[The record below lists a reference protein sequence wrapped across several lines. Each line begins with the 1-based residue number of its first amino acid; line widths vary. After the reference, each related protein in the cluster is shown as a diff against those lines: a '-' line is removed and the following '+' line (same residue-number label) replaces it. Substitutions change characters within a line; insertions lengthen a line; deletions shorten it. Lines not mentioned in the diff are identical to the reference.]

1 MLPMGPSHN
10 ASRPA
15 GKGVPS
21 RGRTSVATL
30 RRMTEARRTPS
41 PVHPVRAFARRI
53 PATLTFVALILV
65 VGVVSQ
71 GLWRPFEESVLFGD
85 VAYGLPAFLDGKWW
99 TPITGTFFVNQP
111 WVYAFTI
118 AGFWGMAYLEHRRGS
133 RVALAYY
140 GIGQLF
146 AILATALLL
155 SVLSL
160 FPWAWATTQAQA
172 LDVGA
177 SGGTMA
183 CIAAAVGL
191 FRPPWRVRGWLIL
204 LGFVFIAMLFW
215 GKVADLEHLLAVLL
229 VLVVDRSLRVSRTT
243 VREQRLVAVVAILV
257 LGAVEIITTL
267 IATDGPFGPTE
278 PVSGGFID
286 LAIDVVVIL
295 VLVNGLRRGRRLA
308 WVLAILLGVF
318 NVLIAALILTLI
330 TVFSQ
335 AQVDF
340 RWDGETELA
349 LANGF
354 LWVVMLAYLIG
365 VRRAFRAKRK
375 SLLGTQPAPTVDDV
389 KTALR
394 AHGGGT
400 LSWMTTWDGN
410 SYARTE
416 GGIVAYQRRSGVALA
431 LADPIGP
438 ASERPAAVA
447 DFIRVAEHAGLVPC
461 FFSADQATRDA
472 VPAGWRSLVVA
483 DDTIVDLPGLEFT
496 GKRWNSVRTSLNKAG
511 REDMTFRMTHL
522 KAESWGVQQQLRA
535 ISEAW
540 VGDKDLP
547 EMRFTLGTLEEA
559 EDPEVRLA
567 LALAPNGDVDGFLSW
582 LPVYGG
588 DGVVRGWTLDLM
600 RRREGGFGPVMEFLI
615 GSSARE
621 FSDEG
626 AEIMSLSGAPLAHDY
641 PPDAGMIA
649 ALSDR
654 LADAL
659 EPVYGFGS
667 LHRFKQK
674 FHPRYETMYLL
685 FRDESDLAAIGP
697 ALTRAFLPDATL
709 RQFAGAGLELVRGG
723 GDGKD

>member
-1 MLPMGPSHN
+1 
-10 ASRPA
+10 
-15 GKGVPS
+15 
-21 RGRTSVATL
+21 
-30 RRMTEARRTPS
+30 MTEEHAAS
-41 PVHPVRAFARRI
+41 PHPVVAVVRRI
-53 PATLTFVALILV
+53 PATLTMVGLILV
-65 VGVVSQ
+65 VGIVWQ
-71 GLWRPFEESVLFGD
+71 GLWKPFEDSELFRT
-85 VAYGLPAFLDGKWW
+85 VAYGLPNLADGRWW
-99 TPITGTFFVNQP
+99 TPLTGTFFVNEP
-111 WVYAFTI
+111 WVYLFTI
-118 AGFWGMAYLEHRRGS
+118 AGFWGMAYLEFRRGT

-140 GIGQLF
+140 WIGQLF
-146 AILATALLL
+146 AVFATALLL
-155 SVLSL
+155 LLLSQ
-160 FPWAWATTQAQA
+160 FPWAWAAEQAQA

-204 LGFVFIAMLFW
+204 LGFVFVAMLFW

-229 VLVVDRSLRVSRTT
+229 ILVVDRSLRVRHTT
-243 VREQRLVAVVAILV
+243 VREQRLITVMAILV

-267 IATDGPFGPTE
+267 VPTDGPFGPTD
-278 PVSGGFID
+278 PVSGGFLD

-295 VLVNGLRRGRRLA
+295 VLMNGLRRGRRWA
-308 WVLAILLGVF
+308 WVLAILLGLF
-318 NVLIAALILTLI
+318 NVLVAAAVLILI

-335 AQVDF
+335 AQVEV
-340 RWDGETELA
+340 RWDGDTELA

-354 LWVVMLAYLIG
+354 LWIIMLVYLVW
-365 VRRAFRAKRK
+365 VRRAFRARRR
-375 SLLGTQPAPTVDDV
+375 SRLGIQPPPTVEDM
-389 KTALR
+389 KQELR
-394 AHGGGT
+394 THGGGT
-400 LSWMTTWDGN
+400 LSWMTTWEGN
-410 SYARTE
+410 SYARVA
-416 GGIVAYQRRSGVALA
+416 GGIVAYQRRNGVALA

-438 ASERPAAVA
+438 AQARPEAVT
-447 DFIRVAEHAGLVPC
+447 DFIHAAELAGLVPC
-461 FFSADQATRDA
+461 FFSADEDTRAA
-472 VPAGWRSLVVA
+472 VPPTWRSLVVA

-496 GKRWNSVRTSLNKAG
+496 GKRWGPVRTSLNRAG
-511 REDMTFRMTHL
+511 REEMTFRLTQL
-522 KAESWGVQQQLRA
+522 KKESWGVQQQLRA

-547 EMRFTLGTLEEA
+547 EMRFTLGTLDEA

-567 LALAPNGDVDGFLSW
+567 LAIAPNGDVDGFLSW
-582 LPVYGG
+582 LPVHGPGG
-588 DGVVRGWTLDLM
+588 VIRGWTLDLM
-600 RRREGGFGPVMEFLI
+600 RRRDGGFGPVMEFLI
-615 GSSARE
+615 GSSAKQ
-621 FSDEG
+621 FSEEG
-626 AEIMSLSGAPLAHDY
+626 AQIMSLSGAPLAHDY

-685 FRDESDLAAIGP
+685 FRDESDLTRIGG

-723 GDGKD
+723 TD

>member
-1 MLPMGPSHN
+1 
-10 ASRPA
+10 
-15 GKGVPS
+15 
-21 RGRTSVATL
+21 
-30 RRMTEARRTPS
+30 MTAA
-41 PVHPVRAFARRI
+41 HPVSRHPLLAFVRRI
-53 PATLTFVALILV
+53 PATLTMVLLILA
-65 VGVVSQ
+65 VGIIWQ
-71 GLWRPFEESVLFGD
+71 GLWAPFEDTKLFSS
-85 VAYGLPAFLDGKWW
+85 VAYGLPNLNDGKWW
-99 TPITGTFFVNQP
+99 TPLTGTFFVNQP
-111 WVYAFTI
+111 WVYLFTI
-118 AGFWGMAYLEHRRGS
+118 AGFWGMAYLEFRRGS

-140 GIGQLF
+140 WVGQLF

-155 SVLSL
+155 LLLSQ
-160 FPWAWATTQAQA
+160 FPWAWATEQAQA

-204 LGFVFIAMLFW
+204 LGFVFIAMMFW
-215 GKVADLEHLLAVLL
+215 GKLADLEHLLAVLL
-229 VLVVDRSLRVSRTT
+229 ILSVDRTLRVRHTT
-243 VREQRLVAVVAILV
+243 VREQRLIAVIAVLV
-257 LGAVEIITTL
+257 LGATEVITIL
-267 IATDGPFGPTE
+267 VPTDGPFGPTD

-286 LAIDVVVIL
+286 TAIDAAVIL
-295 VLVNGLRRGRRLA
+295 LIANGLRRGRRWA
-308 WVLAILLGVF
+308 WVLAIILGTL
-318 NVLIAALILTLI
+318 NVLAAGLILALITLTSEAALELRI
-330 TVFSQ
+330 
-335 AQVDF
+335 
-340 RWDGETELA
+340 DGETELA
-349 LANGF
+349 LASGF
-354 LWVVMLAYLIG
+354 LWLLILIYLIW
-365 VRRAFRAKRK
+365 VRRAFRAKRRAK
-375 SLLGTQPAPTVDDV
+375 LGIQPAPTADDL
-389 KTALR
+389 KTELR
-394 AHGGGT
+394 THGGGT

-410 SYARTE
+410 SYARVT
-416 GGIVAYQRRSGVALA
+416 GGIVAYQRRNGVALA

-438 ASERPAAVA
+438 ASSRAEAVT
-447 DFIRVAEHAGLVPC
+447 DFIHTVELAGLIPC
-461 FFSADQATRDA
+461 FFSADEATRAA
-472 VPAGWRSLVVA
+472 VPSTWRSIVVA

-522 KAESWGVQQQLRA
+522 KAEPWGVQQQLRA

-547 EMRFTLGTLEEA
+547 EMRFTLGTLDEA

-567 LALAPNGDVDGFLSW
+567 LAIAPNGDVDGFLSW
-582 LPVYGG
+582 LPVYGT
-588 DGVVRGWTLDLM
+588 DGAVRGWTLDLM
-600 RRREGGFGPVMEFLI
+600 RRREGGFGPVMEYLI
-615 GSSARE
+615 GSSARQ
-621 FSDEG
+621 FSEEG

-685 FRDESDLAAIGP
+685 FRDESDLTRIGG

-723 GDGKD
+723 EKD

>member
-1 MLPMGPSHN
+1 MTEERSPTP
-10 ASRPA
+10 RPA
-15 GKGVPS
+15 IAV
-21 RGRTSVATL
+21 V
-30 RRMTEARRTPS
+30 
-41 PVHPVRAFARRI
+41 RRI
-53 PATLTFVALILV
+53 PATLIMVLLILI
-65 VGVVSQ
+65 VGVAWN
-71 GLWRPFEESVLFGD
+71 GLWAPFEDTKLFSN
-85 VAYGLPAFLDGKWW
+85 VAYGLPNLVDGKWW
-99 TPITGTFFVNQP
+99 TPLTGTFFVNQP
-111 WVYAFTI
+111 WVYVFTI
-118 AGFWGMAYLEHRRGS
+118 AGFWGMAYLEFRRGS

-140 GIGQLF
+140 WIGQLF
-146 AILATALLL
+146 AIFATALLL
-155 SVLSL
+155 LLLSQ
-160 FPWAWATTQAQA
+160 FPWEWATTQAQA

-215 GKVADLEHLLAVLL
+215 GKIADLEHLLAVLL
-229 VLVVDRSLRVSRTT
+229 ILVVDRSLRVRHTT
-243 VREQRLVAVVAILV
+243 VREQRLIAVIAILV

-267 IATDGPFGPTE
+267 LPTDGPFGPTE
-278 PVSGGFID
+278 PASGGFID

-295 VLVNGLRRGRRLA
+295 VLVNGLRRGRRWT
-308 WVLAILLGVF
+308 WVLALLLGLF
-318 NVLIAALILTLI
+318 NVLVAALVLTLI

-340 RWDGETELA
+340 RWDGETELS

-354 LWVVMLAYLIG
+354 LWLVMLVYLIW
-365 VRRAFRAKRK
+365 VRRAFGARRK
-375 SLLGTQPAPTVDDV
+375 TKLGIQPSPTADDM
-389 KTALR
+389 KKELR
-394 AHGGGT
+394 THGGGT

-410 SYARTE
+410 SYARVT
-416 GGIVAYQRRSGVALA
+416 GGIVAYQRRNGVALA

-438 ASERPAAVA
+438 ADSRAEAVTE
-447 DFIRVAEHAGLVPC
+447 FIRTAEQAGLVPC
-461 FFSADQATRDA
+461 FFSADEATRAA
-472 VPAGWRSLVVA
+472 VPSTWRSIVVA

-496 GKRWNSVRTSLNKAG
+496 GKRWNSVRTSLNRAG
-511 REDMTFRMTHL
+511 RDDMTFRMTHL

-547 EMRFTLGTLEEA
+547 EMRFTLGTLDEA

-567 LALAPNGDVDGFLSW
+567 LAVAPNGDIDGFLSW

-588 DGVVRGWTLDLM
+588 DGAVRGWTLDLM
-600 RRREGGFGPVMEFLI
+600 RRRDGGFGPVMEYLI
-615 GSSARE
+615 GSSAKQ
-621 FSDEG
+621 FSEEG
-626 AEIMSLSGAPLAHDY
+626 AAIMSLSGAPLAHDY
-641 PPDAGMIA
+641 PPDAGVIA

-685 FRDESDLAAIGP
+685 FRDESDLTRIGG

-723 GDGKD
+723 GKD

>member
-1 MLPMGPSHN
+1 MS
-10 ASRPA
+10 
-15 GKGVPS
+15 
-21 RGRTSVATL
+21 
-30 RRMTEARRTPS
+30 EAPTRTPS
-41 PVHPVRAFARRI
+41 PVFAALRRM
-53 PATLTFVALILV
+53 PATLTMVVLILI
-65 VGVVSQ
+65 VGVVWQ
-71 GLWRPFEESVLFGD
+71 GLWTPFEKTALFTD
-85 VAYGLPAFLDGKWW
+85 VAYGLPNLSEGRWW
-99 TPITGTFFVNQP
+99 TPFTGTFFVNEP
-111 WVYAFTI
+111 WVYIFTLS
-118 AGFWGMAYLEHRRGS
+118 GFWGMAYLEFRRGS

-140 GIGQLF
+140 WVGQLF
-146 AILATALLL
+146 AIFATALTLWIV
-155 SVLSL
+155 SA
-160 FPWAWATTQAQA
+160 FPWAWAQTQAQA

-229 VLVVDRSLRVSRTT
+229 ILAVDRSLRVRHTT
-243 VREQRLVAVVAILV
+243 VREQRFIAVVAILV

-286 LAIDVVVIL
+286 LAIDLVVIL
-295 VLVNGLRRGRRLA
+295 VLVNGLRRGRRFA
-308 WVLAILLGVF
+308 WVLAILLGLF
-318 NVLIAALILTLI
+318 NVLVAALVLTLI

-335 AQVDF
+335 AQLDL

-354 LWVVMLAYLIG
+354 LWVLVLIYLVR
-365 VRRAFRAKRK
+365 VRRAFRSRRR
-375 SLLGTQPAPTVDDV
+375 SMLGIPPAPTVDDV

-400 LSWMTTWDGN
+400 LSWMTTWEGN
-410 SYARTE
+410 SYARVAG
-416 GGIVAYQRRSGVALA
+416 GGIVAYQRRAGVALA

-438 ASERPAAVA
+438 AESRAEAVA
-447 DFIRVAEHAGLVPC
+447 DFIRTAEHAGLVPC
-461 FFSADQATRDA
+461 FFSADDATRAA
-472 VPAGWRSLVVA
+472 VPAGWRNLVVA

-496 GKRWNSVRTSLNKAG
+496 GKRWNSVRSSLNRAG
-511 REDMTFRMTHL
+511 REGMTFRMTRL
-522 KAESWGVQQQLRA
+522 ADEPWGVTTQLRA

-567 LALAPNGDVDGFLSW
+567 LALAPNGDIDGFLSW
-582 LPVYGG
+582 LPVYGDG
-588 DGVVRGWTLDLM
+588 GVVKGWTLDLM
-600 RRREGGFGPVMEFLI
+600 RRRDGGFGPVMEFLI
-615 GSSARE
+615 GSSAKQ

-649 ALSDR
+649 ALSDK
-654 LADAL
+654 LAEAL

-667 LHRFKQK
+667 LHRFKEK

-685 FRDESDLAAIGP
+685 FRDESDLASIGP

-723 GDGKD
+723 GKD

>member
-1 MLPMGPSHN
+1 MTEERSPTP
-10 ASRPA
+10 RPA
-15 GKGVPS
+15 IAV
-21 RGRTSVATL
+21 V
-30 RRMTEARRTPS
+30 
-41 PVHPVRAFARRI
+41 RRI
-53 PATLTFVALILV
+53 PATLIMALLILI
-65 VGVVSQ
+65 VGVAWN
-71 GLWRPFEESVLFGD
+71 GLWAPFEDTKLFPT
-85 VAYGLPAFLDGKWW
+85 VAYGLPNLVDGKWW
-99 TPITGTFFVNQP
+99 TPLTGTFFVNQP
-111 WVYAFTI
+111 WVYVFTI
-118 AGFWGMAYLEHRRGS
+118 AGFWGMAYLEFRRGS

-140 GIGQLF
+140 WIGQLF
-146 AILATALLL
+146 AIFATALLL
-155 SVLSL
+155 LLLSQ
-160 FPWAWATTQAQA
+160 FPWEWATTQAQA

-215 GKVADLEHLLAVLL
+215 GKIADLEHLLAVLL
-229 VLVVDRSLRVSRTT
+229 ILVVDRSLRVRHTT
-243 VREQRLVAVVAILV
+243 VREQRLIAVIAILV

-267 IATDGPFGPTE
+267 LPTDGPFGPTE
-278 PVSGGFID
+278 PASGGFID

-295 VLVNGLRRGRRLA
+295 VLVNGLRRGRRWT
-308 WVLAILLGVF
+308 WVLALLLGLF
-318 NVLIAALILTLI
+318 NVLVAALVLTLI

-340 RWDGETELA
+340 RWDGETELS

-354 LWVVMLAYLIG
+354 LWLVMLVYLIW
-365 VRRAFRAKRK
+365 VRRAFGARRK
-375 SLLGTQPAPTVDDV
+375 TKLGIHPSPTADDM
-389 KTALR
+389 KKELR
-394 AHGGGT
+394 THGGGT

-410 SYARTE
+410 SYARVT
-416 GGIVAYQRRSGVALA
+416 GGIVAYQRRNGVALA

-438 ASERPAAVA
+438 ADSRAEAVTE
-447 DFIRVAEHAGLVPC
+447 FIRTAEQAGLVPC
-461 FFSADQATRDA
+461 FFSADEATRAA
-472 VPAGWRSLVVA
+472 VPSTWRSIVVA

-496 GKRWNSVRTSLNKAG
+496 GKRWNSVRTSLNRAG
-511 REDMTFRMTHL
+511 RDDMTFRMTHL

-547 EMRFTLGTLEEA
+547 EMRFTLGTLDEA

-567 LALAPNGDVDGFLSW
+567 LAVAPNGDIDGFLSW

-588 DGVVRGWTLDLM
+588 DGAVRGWTLDLM
-600 RRREGGFGPVMEFLI
+600 RRRDGGFGPVMEYLI
-615 GSSARE
+615 GSSAKQ
-621 FSDEG
+621 FSEEG

-641 PPDAGMIA
+641 PPDAGVIA
-649 ALSDR
+649 ALSER

-685 FRDESDLAAIGP
+685 FRDESDLTRIGG

-723 GDGKD
+723 GRD

>member
-1 MLPMGPSHN
+1 MQAERTDTPHS
-10 ASRPA
+10 
-15 GKGVPS
+15 VP
-21 RGRTSVATL
+21 
-30 RRMTEARRTPS
+30 
-41 PVHPVRAFARRI
+41 HPVLAVVRRV
-53 PATLTFVALILV
+53 PATLTFIGIILV
-65 VGVVSQ
+65 VGVIWQ
-71 GLWRPFEESVLFGD
+71 GLWTPFEDTALFKT
-85 VAYGLPAFLDGKWW
+85 VAYGLPQFTDGKWW

-111 WVYAFTI
+111 WVYIFTI
-118 AGFWGMAYLEHRRGS
+118 SGFWGMGYLEYRRGS

-140 GIGQLF
+140 AIGQLF
-146 AILATALLL
+146 AIFATALVLL
-155 SVLSL
+155 LCSQV
-160 FPWAWATTQAQA
+160 PWAWATAQAQA

-204 LGFVFIAMLFW
+204 LGFVFVAMLFW
-215 GKVADLEHLLAVLL
+215 GKLADLEHLLAVLL
-229 VLVVDRSLRVSRTT
+229 ILVVDRTLRVRHTT
-243 VREQRLVAVVAILV
+243 VREQRLIAVMAVLV
-257 LGAVEIITTL
+257 LGAVEIITVL
-267 IATDGPFGPTE
+267 VPTDGPFGPTE
-278 PVSGGFID
+278 PASGGFID

-295 VLVNGLRRGRRLA
+295 VLVNGLRRGRRWT
-308 WVLAILLGVF
+308 WVIALLLGTF
-318 NVLIAALILTLI
+318 NVLVAALVLALIILT
-330 TVFSQ
+330 SQ
-335 AQVDF
+335 AELDI

-354 LWVVMLAYLIG
+354 LWLVVLIYLVW
-365 VRRAFRAKRK
+365 VRRAFRAKRR
-375 SLLGTQPAPTVDDV
+375 SPLGIQPAPTVDDV
-389 KTALR
+389 KAELR
-394 AHGGGT
+394 THGGGT

-410 SYARTE
+410 SYARVP
-416 GGIVAYQRRSGVALA
+416 GGVVAYQRRNGVALA

-438 ASERPAAVA
+438 ADARAEAVTGFIAA
-447 DFIRVAEHAGLVPC
+447 AEHAGLVPC
-461 FFSADQATRDA
+461 FFSADAATLAA
-472 VPAGWRSLVVA
+472 VPSSWRSIVVA

-496 GKRWNSVRTSLNKAG
+496 GKRWNSVRTSLNRAG
-511 REDMTFRMTHL
+511 REDMTFRMTRL
-522 KAESWGVQQQLRA
+522 GDESWGVKQQLRA

-547 EMRFTLGTLEEA
+547 EMRFTLGTLDEA

-582 LPVYGG
+582 LPVYGDEG
-588 DGVVRGWTLDLM
+588 TVRGWTLDLM
-600 RRREGGFGPVMEFLI
+600 RRRDGGFAPVMEYLI
-615 GSSARE
+615 GQSARQ

-626 AEIMSLSGAPLAHDY
+626 AQIMSLSGAPLAHDY

-654 LADAL
+654 LAEAL

-685 FRDESDLAAIGP
+685 FRDESDLTRIGG

-723 GDGKD
+723 KD

>member
-1 MLPMGPSHN
+1 MTEERSPTP
-10 ASRPA
+10 RPA
-15 GKGVPS
+15 IAV
-21 RGRTSVATL
+21 V
-30 RRMTEARRTPS
+30 
-41 PVHPVRAFARRI
+41 RRI
-53 PATLTFVALILV
+53 PATLIMALLILI
-65 VGVVSQ
+65 VGVAWN
-71 GLWRPFEESVLFGD
+71 GLWAPFEDTKLFST
-85 VAYGLPAFLDGKWW
+85 VAYGLPNLVDGKWW
-99 TPITGTFFVNQP
+99 TPLTGTFFVNQP
-111 WVYAFTI
+111 WVYVFTI
-118 AGFWGMAYLEHRRGS
+118 AGFWGMAYLEFRRGS

-140 GIGQLF
+140 WIGQLF
-146 AILATALLL
+146 AIFATALLL
-155 SVLSL
+155 LLLSQ
-160 FPWAWATTQAQA
+160 FPWEWATTQAQA

-215 GKVADLEHLLAVLL
+215 GKIADLEHLLAVLL
-229 VLVVDRSLRVSRTT
+229 ILVVDRSLRVRHTT
-243 VREQRLVAVVAILV
+243 VREQRLIAVIAILV

-267 IATDGPFGPTE
+267 LPTDGPFGPTE
-278 PVSGGFID
+278 PASGGFID

-295 VLVNGLRRGRRLA
+295 VLVNGLRRGRRWT
-308 WVLAILLGVF
+308 WVLALLLGLF
-318 NVLIAALILTLI
+318 NVLVAALVLTLI

-340 RWDGETELA
+340 RWDGETELS

-354 LWVVMLAYLIG
+354 LWLVMLVYLIW
-365 VRRAFRAKRK
+365 VRRAFGARRK
-375 SLLGTQPAPTVDDV
+375 TKLGIQPSPTADDM
-389 KTALR
+389 KKELR
-394 AHGGGT
+394 THGGGT

-410 SYARTE
+410 SYARVT
-416 GGIVAYQRRSGVALA
+416 GGIVAYQRRNGVALA

-438 ASERPAAVA
+438 ADSRAEAVTE
-447 DFIRVAEHAGLVPC
+447 FIRTAEQAGLVPC
-461 FFSADQATRDA
+461 FFSADEATRAA
-472 VPAGWRSLVVA
+472 VPSTWRSIVVA

-496 GKRWNSVRTSLNKAG
+496 GKRWNSVRTSLNRAG
-511 REDMTFRMTHL
+511 RDDMTFRMTHL

-547 EMRFTLGTLEEA
+547 EMRFTLGTLDEA

-567 LALAPNGDVDGFLSW
+567 LAVAPNGDIDGFLSW

-588 DGVVRGWTLDLM
+588 DGAVRGWTLDLM
-600 RRREGGFGPVMEFLI
+600 RRRDGGFGPVMEYLI
-615 GSSARE
+615 GSSAKQ
-621 FSDEG
+621 FSEEG

-641 PPDAGMIA
+641 PPDAGVIA

-685 FRDESDLAAIGP
+685 FRDESDLTRIGG

-723 GDGKD
+723 GRD

>member
-1 MLPMGPSHN
+1 
-10 ASRPA
+10 
-15 GKGVPS
+15 
-21 RGRTSVATL
+21 
-30 RRMTEARRTPS
+30 MTEERSPTP
-41 PVHPVRAFARRI
+41 HPAIAVVRRI
-53 PATLTFVALILV
+53 PATLIMVLLILI
-65 VGVVSQ
+65 VGLVWN
-71 GLWRPFEESVLFGD
+71 GLWAPFEDTKLFQT
-85 VAYGLPAFLDGKWW
+85 VAYGLPNLVDGKWW
-99 TPITGTFFVNQP
+99 TPVTGTFFVNQP
-111 WVYAFTI
+111 WVYVFTI
-118 AGFWGMAYLEHRRGS
+118 AGFWGMAYLEFRRGS

-140 GIGQLF
+140 WIGQLF
-146 AILATALLL
+146 AIFATALLL
-155 SVLSL
+155 LLLSQ
-160 FPWAWATTQAQA
+160 FPWEWATTQAQA

-215 GKVADLEHLLAVLL
+215 GKIADLEHLLAVLL
-229 VLVVDRSLRVSRTT
+229 ILAVDRSLRVRHTT
-243 VREQRLVAVVAILV
+243 VREQRLIAVIAILV

-267 IATDGPFGPTE
+267 LPTDGPFGPTE
-278 PVSGGFID
+278 PASGGFID

-295 VLVNGLRRGRRLA
+295 VLVNGLRRGRRWT
-308 WVLAILLGVF
+308 WVLALLLGLF
-318 NVLIAALILTLI
+318 NVLVAALVLTLI

-340 RWDGETELA
+340 RWDGETELS

-354 LWVVMLAYLIG
+354 LWLVMLVYLIW
-365 VRRAFRAKRK
+365 VRRAFGAKRK
-375 SLLGTQPAPTVDDV
+375 SKLGIQPSPTADDM
-389 KTALR
+389 KKELR
-394 AHGGGT
+394 THGGGT

-410 SYARTE
+410 SYARVT
-416 GGIVAYQRRSGVALA
+416 GGIVAYQRRNGVALA

-438 ASERPAAVA
+438 ADARGEAVTG
-447 DFIRVAEHAGLVPC
+447 FIRTAEQAGLVPC
-461 FFSADQATRDA
+461 FFSADEATRAA
-472 VPAGWRSLVVA
+472 VPSTWRSIVVA

-496 GKRWNSVRTSLNKAG
+496 GKRWNSVRTSLNRAG
-511 REDMTFRMTHL
+511 RDDMTFRMTHL

-547 EMRFTLGTLEEA
+547 EMRFTLGTLDEA

-567 LALAPNGDVDGFLSW
+567 LAVAPNGDIDGFLSW

-588 DGVVRGWTLDLM
+588 DGAVRGWTLDLM
-600 RRREGGFGPVMEFLI
+600 RRRDGGFGPVMEYLI
-615 GSSARE
+615 GSSAKQ
-621 FSDEG
+621 FSEEG
-626 AEIMSLSGAPLAHDY
+626 AQVMSLSGAPLAHDY
-641 PPDAGMIA
+641 PPDAGVIA

-685 FRDESDLAAIGP
+685 FRDESDLTRIGG

-723 GDGKD
+723 GKD